1 MRGEWSLLVEKRRGM
16 REGLGRASKSYFVI
30 FLRGENFEVVE
41 IMTQCQMLEFFF
53 FCRSLIG
60 EK

>member
-53 FCRSLIG
+53 FAVL
-60 EK
+60 